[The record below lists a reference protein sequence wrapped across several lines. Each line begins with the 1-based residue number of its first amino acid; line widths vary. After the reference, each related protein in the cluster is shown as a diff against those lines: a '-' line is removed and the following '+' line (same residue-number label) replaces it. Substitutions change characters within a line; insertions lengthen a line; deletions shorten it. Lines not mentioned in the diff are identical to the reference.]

1 MSLIHWQPLK
11 ELNTLQHRMNRL
23 FDEFMHG
30 SETSLQHM
38 PSTWDTVWTPAI
50 ELKETDTE
58 IVLKAQ
64 VPGVDAKD
72 LDVQVSEN
80 AVSIAGVHQEEQR
93 TEEEGMVRS
102 EFYYGQFQRVVPLP
116 TSVQYE
122 KVKAEF
128 KDGII
133 TLTLP
138 KEESARGR
146 VVKVNLD
153 EQQRQ
158 TVTEQRQHDKHLQ
171 QTMHRRAED
180 ALETTHDADLD
191 QVTRESTTKERQ
203 HADHVQ
209 DTTQMRSMADSEPIS

>member
-30 SETSLQHM
+30 ETALQQT
-38 PSTWDTVWTPAI
+38 PSTWDTLWAPAI

-72 LDVQVSEN
+72 LDIQVSED
-80 AVSIAGVHQEEQR
+80 AVSISGVHQEEKR
-93 TEEEGMVRS
+93 TEEKGMVRS
-102 EFYYGQFQRVVPLP
+102 EFHYGQFQRMVPLP
-116 TSVQYE
+116 ISVQYE

-128 KDGII
+128 KDGVV
-133 TLTLP
+133 TLVLP
-138 KEESARGR
+138 KEESARRR

-158 TVTEQRQHDKHLQ
+158 AVTEQRQHDEHLQ
-171 QTMHRRAED
+171 QTMHRQAED
-180 ALETTHDADLD
+180 ALEKKHDADLG
-191 QVTRESTTKERQ
+191 QSTRENITKERQ
-203 HADHVQ
+203 HTEHLQ
-209 DTTQMRSMADSEPIS
+209 DTTHIRSMADSEPIG